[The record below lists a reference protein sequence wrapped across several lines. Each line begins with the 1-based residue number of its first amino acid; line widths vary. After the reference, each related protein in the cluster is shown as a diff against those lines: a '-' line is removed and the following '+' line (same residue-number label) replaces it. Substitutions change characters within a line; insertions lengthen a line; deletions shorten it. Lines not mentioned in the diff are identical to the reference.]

1 MEILCDDHFVVAA
14 STASQWATRK
24 KIALKDL
31 MNEQW
36 ILFHEILEGDL
47 LAGCPLTSGAGG
59 DDEMVI
65 AQDLHIHIFMCER
78 LQEPTQHYIDAALA
92 QLAEVLLGRLRFDNM
107 NRNTRILAR
116 GTLYDG

>member
-31 MNEQW
+31 MKEDP
-36 ILFHEILEGDL
+36 LLVHEILEGDF

-65 AQDLHIHIFMCER
+65 AQDLHIHIIMCER
-78 LQEPTQHYIDAALA
+78 LQEPTPALH
-92 QLAEVLLGRLRFDNM
+92 RRY
-107 NRNTRILAR
+107 AR
-116 GTLYDG
+116 GARGSPARPSAFRQHEPQYEDTDAWYAL